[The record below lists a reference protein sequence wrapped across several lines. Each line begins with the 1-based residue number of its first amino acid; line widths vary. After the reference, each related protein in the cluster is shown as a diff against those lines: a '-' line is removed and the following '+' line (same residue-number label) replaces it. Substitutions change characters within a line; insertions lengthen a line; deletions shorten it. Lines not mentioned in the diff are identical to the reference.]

1 MIAGRYLVRA
11 ADSDVSV
18 DGDEHGDPKFFFYF
32 SELFSDTSEHI
43 HFFIF
48 SFFFFFHF
56 LVVCSVRSIKQTRQL
71 LSAR

>member
-1 MIAGRYLVRA
+1 MYRLTATSTVTQT
-11 ADSDVSV
+11 
-18 DGDEHGDPKFFFYF
+18 FFYF